1 MTHSIARDRDFPS
14 NFHTAKANTLADQ
27 YFAGTLSWENYL
39 SRTVPVL
46 VACQPPNKM
55 MSCIPVVLGFS
66 EFLEGLTR
74 YLLGIFNLKQR
85 EATLRVKWGGPG
97 ALPFDLD
104 DTLLLDTKNLEP
116 TVRLLKQRQGT
127 DMILLEVRGSSLVG
141 RAGPSGDQKGSK
153 REGKKKQEGRK
164 AVEKETERY
173 QRHSSHSDVAMEE
186 L

>member
-1 MTHSIARDRDFPS
+1 MTHSTARDRDFPS
-14 NFHTAKANTLADQ
+14 DFHTTKANTLADQ

-46 VACQPPNKM
+46 VACQPPNAM
-55 MSCIPVVLGFS
+55 VSCIPVVLAFS

-127 DMILLEVRGSSLVG
+127 DMILLEVKGSSLIG
-141 RAGPSGDQKGSK
+141 QAGPSGDQKGSR
-153 REGKKKQEGRK
+153 REGKRKQEGQM
-164 AVEKETERY
+164 AVEKETKRY
-173 QRHSSHSDVAMEE
+173 KRQGSPSDVAMEE